1 MPVAVRRNLITT
13 PVTAV
18 IAFGSNLG
26 ESTDTIR
33 LAAERLSRHPGI
45 ASLRLSPLYRT
56 APVGYTDQPDFVNAA
71 ALIETTLDAY
81 ALLSLLHTV
90 EQDAGRERSFRNAPR
105 TLDLDIID
113 YGGQTKDDPALTL
126 PNPRAH
132 LRAFVMRPLADIAP
146 DYLLP
151 GHGSARDLAEALGT
165 DGIAPLTE
173 AV

>member
-1 MPVAVRRNLITT
+1 MTT

-45 ASLRLSPLYRT
+45 PSLRLSPLYRT

-126 PNPRAH
+126 PHPRAH

-146 DYLLP
+146 DYPLP
-151 GHGSARDLAEALGT
+151 GHGSARDLAESLGT
-165 DGIAPLTE
+165 NGIAPLTE

>member
-1 MPVAVRRNLITT
+1 MTN

-26 ESTDTIR
+26 ESTDTIC

-126 PNPRAH
+126 P
-132 LRAFVMRPLADIAP
+132 
-146 DYLLP
+146 
-151 GHGSARDLAEALGT
+151 
-165 DGIAPLTE
+165 
-173 AV
+173 

>member
-1 MPVAVRRNLITT
+1 MTT

-126 PNPRAH
+126 PHPRAH

-146 DYLLP
+146 DYPLP
-151 GHGSARDLAEALGT
+151 GYGSARDLAESLGTNGITPLTKALGF
-165 DGIAPLTE
+165 GFQ
-173 AV
+173 VQH

>member
-1 MPVAVRRNLITT
+1 MTN

-126 PNPRAH
+126 PT
-132 LRAFVMRPLADIAP
+132 FVMRPLADIAP
-146 DYLLP
+146 DYPLP

-165 DGIAPLTE
+165 DGITPLTE

>member
-1 MPVAVRRNLITT
+1 MTT

-56 APVGYTDQPDFVNAA
+56 APVGYTDQPDFVKAA

-81 ALLSLLHTV
+81 TLLSLLHTV
-90 EQDAGRERSFRNAPR
+90 
-105 TLDLDIID
+105 
-113 YGGQTKDDPALTL
+113 
-126 PNPRAH
+126 
-132 LRAFVMRPLADIAP
+132 
-146 DYLLP
+146 
-151 GHGSARDLAEALGT
+151 
-165 DGIAPLTE
+165 
-173 AV
+173 